1 MKWINVWNRNR
12 DELANLLMRTKEMEA
27 AFESVADW
35 EGYIDIR
42 QDEFRSMLFYLI
54 SESQIRKNTVDF
66 LISKT
71 WVSQNPTL
79 VLLAPRL
86 LDFRNKHELEI
97 MGEIGKYEKLALDLR
112 TGILE
117 APKKSD
123 IKRLRW

>member
-1 MKWINVWNRNR
+1 
-12 DELANLLMRTKEMEA
+12 
-27 AFESVADW
+27 
-35 EGYIDIR
+35 
-42 QDEFRSMLFYLI
+42 MLFYLI